1 MARRQQTAKDSNND
15 GATVGY
21 AAELW
26 QMTDATRG
34 SMDAAEYEHVVPG
47 PLFLKYCCSAWP
59 TSRRTR
65 SAATPSSAC
74 ASR

>member
-1 MARRQQTAKDSNND
+1 MARRQQTAKDSKND
-15 GATVGY
+15 GATLGS

-26 QMTDATRG
+26 QMADATRG
-34 SMDAAEYEHVVPG
+34 GMGAAEHEHVVPG

-65 SAATPSSAC
+65 SAATPSSVC
-74 ASR
+74 AGR